1 MHRSLELAS
10 GVVSVGVASP
20 ESAEATVEEQH
31 LPLDLLKRKGVTALK
46 EQCWGVQRQM
56 EPLSL
61 KGQPHWGPQR
71 GPPW

>member
-1 MHRSLELAS
+1 MYRSLELAS

-46 EQCWGVQRQM
+46 EKCWGVQRQM
-56 EPLSL
+56 EPLGL
-61 KGQPHWGPQR
+61 KGQPPWGPQ
-71 GPPW
+71 GSLLW